1 MKKIN
6 TDRFFLLM
14 ILAISLLL
22 QSCFIK
28 PTGRNHSNP
37 VKVVVLGSS
46 TAAGTGP
53 KNIKNA
59 WVNRYR
65 DYLVKKDTAN
75 KVINLA
81 VGGYT
86 TYHLLP
92 TGTVVPE
99 NRPKPDPE
107 HNITKAISYKPDII
121 IINLPSNDAAY
132 GYSVNEQLNNY
143 RTIVKPAGELN
154 IPVYV
159 TTPQGRNM
167 SKEKLQIQFALKDS
181 TYAMFGDKTIDFW
194 TISATGDGK
203 INPKYNS
210 GDGVHLN
217 DEGHRLL
224 FEEVLKNI
232 NHN

>member
-1 MKKIN
+1 MKNKSYFILLFLIFS
-6 TDRFFLLM
+6 TLFF
-14 ILAISLLL
+14 IYSCTT
-22 QSCFIK
+22 QSVK
-28 PTGRNHSNP
+28 NDHLYP

-53 KNIKNA
+53 KNINNA

-65 DYLVKKDTAN
+65 DYLIKKDTAN

-92 TGTVVPE
+92 TGTIVPP

-107 HNITKAISYKPDII
+107 HNITKAVTYKPDII

-132 GYSVNEQLNNY
+132 GYSVTEQLNNY
-143 RTIVKPAGELN
+143 RKIMRPANELK

-181 TYAMFGDKTIDFW
+181 TYAIFGDKTIDFW
-194 TISATGDGK
+194 HISATETGN

-217 DEGHRLL
+217 DEGHALL
-224 FEEVLKNI
+224 FEEIVKQI
-232 NHN
+232 MKK

>member
-1 MKKIN
+1 
-6 TDRFFLLM
+6 M

-28 PTGRNHSNP
+28 STGRNHLYP

-65 DYLVKKDTAN
+65 DYLIKKDTAN

-92 TGTVVPE
+92 TGTIVPP

-107 HNITKAISYKPDII
+107 HNITKAVTYKPDII

-132 GYSVNEQLNNY
+132 GYSVTEQLNNY
-143 RTIVKPAGELN
+143 RKIVKPANELK

-181 TYAMFGDKTIDFW
+181 TYAIFGDKTIDFW
-194 TISATGDGK
+194 HISATETGN

-217 DEGHRLL
+217 DEAHGLL
-224 FEEVLKNI
+224 FKEIVKQI
-232 NHN
+232 IKK